1 MKTLDVKDL
10 RLIRALKDN
19 ARASLV
25 SLGRDIGL
33 SRSATHDRI
42 TKLEEAG
49 VIRGYTIKVDRT
61 ALPVVRAFLTISF
74 APSFSDGDLV
84 EEMYM
89 KKGVEAAYCLAG
101 DVDILVYCEC
111 ETAQA
116 LAALR
121 DELAAYEGIT
131 TISTRHILSS
141 SGS

>member
-101 DVDILVYCEC
+101 DVDILVSCEC
-111 ETAQA
+111 EPAQA

-131 TISTRHILSS
+131 NISTRHILSS